1 MELRGRRVI
10 GFSGHMT
17 DAPDRASPRFPES
30 HVARVRARVRAVLER
45 QGKPL
50 HGVSSGARG
59 GDLIFLEELLAL
71 GGSATILLPFPA
83 AEFKQTSVGQG
94 WDEAFER
101 VLSAARV
108 ELPPPLHA
116 ALPESSEARDAAFA
130 ACNALI
136 VDKLNELAALAHDAE
151 PLFLVV
157 FHQTSAQNVGGTWDA
172 IARWR
177 KLGRTALVI
186 DPLAET

>member
-1 MELRGRRVI
+1 MDVRGHKIV

-17 DAPDRASPRFPES
+17 DAPDRATPRFPES
-30 HVARVRARVRAVLER
+30 RVESVRTRLRAVLER
-45 QGKPL
+45 QTQPL

-83 AEFKQTSVGQG
+83 DAFKQTSVGQG
-94 WDEAFER
+94 WDERFER
-101 VLSAARV
+101 VLAAPEASV
-108 ELPPPLHA
+108 PAPLYA
-116 ALPESSEARDAAFA
+116 ALPASTADRDAAFE

-136 VDKLNELAALAHDAE
+136 VQNLKQLATLAHDQH
-151 PLFLVV
+151 PLFIAV
-157 FHQTSAQNVGGTWDA
+157 FRDTGSQNPGGTWDA

-177 KLGRTALVI
+177 RLGHPVEVI
-186 DPLAET
+186 DPLA

>member
-1 MELRGRRVI
+1 MELRGHRII

-30 HVARVRARVRAVLER
+30 RVPSVRARLRAALEA
-45 QGKPL
+45 QGTPL

-83 AEFKQTSVGQG
+83 AAFKRTSVGQA
-94 WDEAFER
+94 WDERFDR

-108 ELPPPLHA
+108 DVAPPLHA
-116 ALPESSEARDAAFA
+116 TLPQSSAARDAAFE
-130 ACNALI
+130 ACNVRI
-136 VDKLNELAALAHDAE
+136 VEQLNELAQLAHDDE
-151 PLFLVV
+151 PLFLAV
-157 FHQTSAQNVGGTWDA
+157 FHESGAQNVGGTWDA

-177 KLGRTALVI
+177 DLGRSALVI
-186 DPLAET
+186 DPLT

>member
-1 MELRGRRVI
+1 MELRGHRLI

-30 HVARVRARVRAVLER
+30 RVDSVRARVRAALER

-59 GDLIFLEELLAL
+59 GDLIFLEEVLAL

-83 AEFKQTSVGQG
+83 PAFKLTSVGQAWG
-94 WDEAFER
+94 ERFDR

-108 ELPPPLHA
+108 EVLPPLHA
-116 ALPESSEARDAAFA
+116 ALPESNAAREAAFE

-136 VDKLNELAALAHDAE
+136 VDTLNELAQLAHDDQ
-151 PLFLVV
+151 PLFLAV
-157 FHQTSAQNVGGTWDA
+157 FRDTGTQNVGGTWDA
-172 IARWR
+172 IERWR
-177 KLGRTALVI
+177 KRGRAALVI
-186 DPLAET
+186 DPLA